1 MLNTLL
7 SLFWLFLKINLL
19 STSGIASVGLL
30 HEQAVGTLLTEQQFV
45 QAVSFSSVLP
55 GSDALQLA
63 MFTGFRAAGLP
74 GAGAALLG
82 SILPPTVLILGVVA
96 VLHRLRREAWVSRF
110 VEGLAPAVAV
120 LMFYVAAKLVLGGG
134 DDSWIG
140 PYWPR
145 RREPGRLCRRA
156 TARADER
163 RPSGCCSSMTDTRSQ
178 AFRGPRAFLPGS
190 CLGQTVLAV
199 PAHQSP
205 DVIWARV
212 GGSAVQRRGG
222 ADHE

>member
-1 MLNTLL
+1 MVPPGPLWSAVLNTLL
-7 SLFWLFLKINLL
+7 DLFWLFLKINLL

-30 HEQAVGTLLTEQQFV
+30 HEQAVGTLLTQEQFV

-63 MFTGFRAAGLP
+63 MFTGFRVGGLP

-120 LMFYVAAKLVLGGG
+120 LMFYVAVKLVAGG
-134 DDSWIG
+134 
-140 PYWPR
+140 
-145 RREPGRLCRRA
+145 
-156 TARADER
+156 
-163 RPSGCCSSMTDTRSQ
+163 
-178 AFRGPRAFLPGS
+178 
-190 CLGQTVLAV
+190 
-199 PAHQSP
+199 
-205 DVIWARV
+205 V
-212 GGSAVQRRGG
+212 GGSFSWSLVVLGAASLIAFMRGAPPPLVLLG
-222 ADHE
+222 AGLVGVLLLR